1 MIEMSTATEALTGVW
16 TDDKVHSSIR
26 YEIQHNGI
34 APYRG
39 SFSGVEA
46 TLEYGDDGVKI
57 KGTVDLTTV
66 DLKDEQQKGH
76 VLSPD
81 FFDAERYPTASYES
95 TNIEIDGHEV
105 TVHGELT
112 LKGQSHP
119 LTITGIIGEP
129 SANAGGSDSI
139 PVVLDTVLSRSQ
151 HGVDWNVDLPNG
163 KAVLGDA
170 VKLELSLEFV
180 KA

>member
-1 MIEMSTATEALTGVW
+1 MSTETATLQGVW
-16 TDDKVHSSIR
+16 HDDKVHSSVR
-26 YEIQHNGI
+26 YEIVHNGI

-46 TLEYGDDGVKI
+46 TLEYGDAGVKI
-57 KGTVDLTTV
+57 KGTVQLDSV

-81 FFDAERYPTASYES
+81 FFDYERYPTATYES
-95 TNIEIDGHEV
+95 TDVQIDGNNV
-105 TVHGELT
+105 TVNGELT
-112 LKGQSHP
+112 LKGETKP
-119 LTITGIIGEP
+119 LTVTGVIGDP

-139 PVVLDTVLSRSQ
+139 PVVLDAEFNRQ
-151 HGVDWNVDLPNG
+151 DWGVSWNADLPNG
-163 KAVLGDA
+163 KAVLADT
-170 VKLELSLEFV
+170 VKVEVSLEFV